1 MRLVLETLLGSLL
14 LATVGSNPEV
24 ESDEAPVSEC
34 PMNEE
39 PGDPCS
45 RPDLP
50 CRGDIKEGQSLS
62 PSNSTLEK
70 GCSGCVCREGF
81 RRSAFGECVAESDCR
96 ACWRDPFSDYS
107 HCGGCPP
114 VCGEVYP
121 APCPR
126 TCSPGCYCLDGFVRS
141 SRDGGSCVP
150 VSSCPPKCLYENMVF
165 VTHKSCFPERCG
177 HDGLECG
184 GYDCGRPGC
193 ECSPGYHLLD
203 SLTCVDE
210 CPAS

>member
-1 MRLVLETLLGSLL
+1 
-14 LATVGSNPEV
+14 
-24 ESDEAPVSEC
+24 
-34 PMNEE
+34 MNEE

-50 CRGDIKEGQSLS
+50 CRGDTKEGQSLS
-62 PSNSTLEK
+62 PSNSTREK

-96 ACWRDPFSDYS
+96 TCWRDPFSDYS
-107 HCGGCPP
+107 YCGGCPP

-150 VSSCPPKCLYENMVF
+150 VPSCPPKCLYENMVF

-184 GYDCGRPGC
+184 AYDCGRPGC
-193 ECSPGYHLLD
+193 ECSRGYRLLD